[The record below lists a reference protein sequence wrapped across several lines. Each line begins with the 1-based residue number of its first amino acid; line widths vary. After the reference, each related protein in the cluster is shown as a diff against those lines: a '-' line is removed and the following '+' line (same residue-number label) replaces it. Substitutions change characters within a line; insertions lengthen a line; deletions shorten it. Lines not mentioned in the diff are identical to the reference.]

1 MNVHTKPAEVA
12 AALVAEL
19 GRRAKAA
26 AALLRN
32 ASTDAKNCWS
42 GTGSAGTERNGDAGA
57 LLLGGGVLLPTRRAG
72 GAAGGARGCG
82 SAGSRRGGRRGT
94 VRARGALGPLIDA
107 LAGLPVRD
115 LEVEKPRLED
125 VLISY
130 YREGTP

>member
-1 MNVHTKPAEVA
+1 REVDRIPARFPDGYEIV
-12 AALVAEL
+12 EIQPQ
-19 GRRAKAA
+19 
-26 AALLRN
+26 
-32 ASTDAKNCWS
+32 CW
-42 GTGSAGTERNGDAGA
+42 
-57 LLLGGGVLLPTRRAG
+57 
-72 GAAGGARGCG
+72 
-82 SAGSRRGGRRGT
+82 T